1 MRGTT
6 VRRGLRRGLRTLAL
20 AAALTL
26 TAVVCASGSTAAT
39 GDAEA
44 RTPGA
49 RVRITIGKTVLTAH
63 LWDTATARS
72 LIAQL
77 PLTLSFRDFNGQ
89 EKVAHVPHALS
100 MRGMPK
106 SADPEPRE
114 IGSYAP
120 TNELVFYYANVGRF
134 DGIARIGR
142 FDGTIAAIK
151 GRKSDFVARIER
163 AH

>member
-6 VRRGLRRGLRTLAL
+6 VRRALRRGLRRFPL

-26 TAVVCASGSTAAT
+26 TAVACASGSTAAT
-39 GDAEA
+39 SEAEA
-44 RTPGA
+44 RTPGT
-49 RVRITIGKTVLTAH
+49 RVRITIGKTVLSAH
-63 LWDTATARS
+63 LWDNATARS

-106 SADPEPRE
+106 SADPEQRD
-114 IGSYAP
+114 IGYFAP
-120 TNELVFYYANVGRF
+120 TQGLVFYYTNVGRF
-134 DGIARIGR
+134 EGIARIGR
-142 FDGTIAAIK
+142 FDGGVAGIK
-151 GRKSDFVARIER
+151 SRKSDFTARIELAR
-163 AH
+163 